1 MTLRQPSFT
10 VGIEE
15 EYLLVDK
22 KTRNLV
28 TNLPESLMEE
38 ATEACG
44 KQVSPE
50 FLESQIEIG
59 TRVCTNIGDARD
71 ELVRLRRGIIDVAG
85 NYGLA
90 PIAASTHPFAN
101 WSEQRHTAK
110 ERYKSLAN
118 EMQHSARR
126 MLICGMHVHV
136 GVEDDA
142 QRIDLMNQ
150 LTYFLPHLL
159 ALSTSSPFWRGKDTG
174 LKSYRMTVFG
184 GLPRTG
190 LPERFHSFGEYQ
202 RHVDVLIEAGV
213 IEDTT
218 KIWWDLRPSGR
229 YPTLETRIMDVC
241 TRVEDSV
248 CLAALVVC
256 LMRMLFRL
264 RTNNQRW
271 RTYAHML
278 LYENRWRAIRYGS
291 DAGMLDLVRGEV
303 RPYSDLLEEMLEL
316 IREDAEEM
324 GCMAEVEHSREIL
337 RRGSSSHE
345 QLRVYHRAIE
355 QGADEEEALRAVVD
369 RLIEATAE
377 GV

>member
-22 KTRNLV
+22 QTRNLV
-28 TNLPESLMEE
+28 TNPPESLMEE

-44 KQVSPE
+44 EQVSPE

-59 TRVCTNIGDARD
+59 TRVCANIADARD
-71 ELVRLRRGIIDVAG
+71 ELVRLRRSIIDVAG
-85 NYGLA
+85 KYGLA

-136 GVEDDA
+136 GIEDNN

-218 KIWWDLRPSGR
+218 KIWWDLRPSER

-241 TRVEDSV
+241 TRIEDSV

-256 LMRMLFRL
+256 LLRMLFRL

-291 DAGMLDLVRGEV
+291 DAGLLDLVRGEV
-303 RPYSDLLEEMLEL
+303 RPYADLLEEMLEL
-316 IREDAEEM
+316 IREDAEAM
-324 GCMAEVEHSREIL
+324 DCMAEVEHSREVL
-337 RRGSSSHE
+337 KRGSSSHE
-345 QLRVYHRAIE
+345 QLRVYHRAME
-355 QGADEEEALRAVVD
+355 QGADQEEALREVVD
-369 RLIEATAE
+369 RLIQATAE

>member
-1 MTLRQPSFT
+1 MNFDPPSFT

-22 KTRNLV
+22 QTRNLV
-28 TNLPESLMEE
+28 NSPPDALMEE

-44 KQVSPE
+44 TQVSPE

-59 TRVCTNIGDARD
+59 TRVCSNIGEARD
-71 ELVRLRRGIIDVAG
+71 EIKRLRRSIIDVAA

-101 WSEQRHTAK
+101 WSEQRHTPK
-110 ERYKSLAN
+110 ERYTSLAN
-118 EMQHSARR
+118 EMQDSARR

-150 LTYFLPHLL
+150 MTYFLPHLL
-159 ALSTSSPFWRGKDTG
+159 ALSCSSPFWRGKDTG

-190 LPERFHSFGEYQ
+190 LPERFYSFGEYQ
-202 RHVDVLIEAGV
+202 RHVDVLLQAGV

-256 LMRMLFRL
+256 LLRMLFRL
-264 RTNNQRW
+264 RQKNQRW
-271 RTYAHML
+271 RDYAHML
-278 LYENRWRAIRYGS
+278 VYENRWRAIRYGCEG
-291 DAGMLDLVRGEV
+291 GMLDLARGQI
-303 RPYSDLLEEMLEL
+303 RPFGDLLEEILDL
-316 IREDAEEM
+316 IREDAETLD
-324 GCMAEVEHSREIL
+324 CVAEVEHSREIL
-337 RRGSSSHE
+337 RRGTSAWE
-345 QLRVYHRAIE
+345 QLAVFRAALE
-355 QGADEEEALRAVVD
+355 DGADREEALRLVVD
-369 RLIEATAE
+369 RLIQATAE

>member
-1 MTLRQPSFT
+1 MSLRQPSFT

-22 KTRNLV
+22 QTRNLV
-28 TNLPESLMEE
+28 TKLPESLMEE

-44 KQVSPE
+44 EQVSPE

-59 TRVCTNIGDARD
+59 TRVCTNISDARS
-71 ELVRLRRGIIDVAG
+71 ELARLRRSIIEVADK
-85 NYGLA
+85 YDLA

-110 ERYKSLAN
+110 ERYNSLAN
-118 EMQHSARR
+118 EMQDSARR

-190 LPERFHSFGEYQ
+190 LPERFYSFGEYQ
-202 RHVDVLIEAGV
+202 RHVDVLIQAGL

-248 CLAALVVC
+248 CLAAMVVC
-256 LMRMLFRL
+256 LLSMLHRL
-264 RTNNQRW
+264 RRRNQRW
-271 RTYAHML
+271 RDYAHML
-278 LYENRWRAIRYGS
+278 VYENRWRAIRYGS
-291 DAGMLDLVRGEV
+291 GGGMLDLARGEI
-303 RPYSDLLEEMLEL
+303 RPYADLLEEILEL
-316 IREDAEEM
+316 IREDAEAM
-324 GCMAEVEHSREIL
+324 GCVAEVEHSREIL
-337 RRGSSSHE
+337 RRGSSADE
-345 QLRVYHRAIE
+345 QLRVYYRAIE
-355 QGADEEEALRAVVD
+355 QGADKEEALRAVVD

>member
-1 MTLRQPSFT
+1 MSLPSPSFT

-22 KTRNLV
+22 QTRDLV
-28 TNLPESLMEE
+28 NSPPESLMEE

-44 KQVSPE
+44 SQVSPE

-59 TRVCTNIGDARD
+59 TSVCSSIGEARG
-71 ELVRLRRGIIDVAG
+71 ELIRLRRSIIDVAAK
-85 NYGLA
+85 YGLA

-101 WSEQRHTAK
+101 WSEQRHTPK
-110 ERYKSLAN
+110 ERYNTLAN
-118 EMQHSARR
+118 EMQDSARR

-136 GVEDDA
+136 GIEDDA

-190 LPERFHSFGEYQ
+190 LPDRFYSFGEYQ
-202 RHVDVLIEAGV
+202 RHVDVLIQAGL

-241 TRVEDSV
+241 TRLEDSV
-248 CLAALVVC
+248 CLAAIVVC
-256 LMRMLFRL
+256 LLRFLQKLRL
-264 RTNNQRW
+264 RNQRW
-271 RTYAHML
+271 RDYAHML
-278 LYENRWRAIRYGS
+278 VYENRWRAIRYGF
-291 DAGMLDLVRGEV
+291 DEGMLDLTRGEI
-303 RPYSDLLEEMLEL
+303 RPYAALLEEILDL
-316 IREDAEEM
+316 IRDEAEAM
-324 GCMAEVEHSREIL
+324 GCLAEVEHSREIL
-337 RRGSSSHE
+337 RRGSSAHE
-345 QLRVYHRAIE
+345 QVRVYHAARDG
-355 QGADEEEALRAVVD
+355 GADRDEALRAVVD
-369 RLIEATAE
+369 WLIEATAE

>member
-22 KTRNLV
+22 QTRNLV

-38 ATEACG
+38 ASEACG

>member
-1 MTLRQPSFT
+1 MSLPSPSFT

-22 KTRNLV
+22 QTRDLV
-28 TNLPESLMEE
+28 TSPPDSLMEE
-38 ATEACG
+38 AVEACG
-44 KQVSPE
+44 SQVSPE

-59 TRVCTNIGDARD
+59 TRVCSNIDEARVD
-71 ELVRLRRGIIDVAG
+71 LVRLRRSIIDVAAS
-85 NYGLA
+85 YGLA

-101 WSEQRHTAK
+101 WSEQRHTPK
-110 ERYKSLAN
+110 ERYNTLAN
-118 EMQHSARR
+118 EMQDSARR

-190 LPERFHSFGEYQ
+190 LPERFYSFGEYQ
-202 RHVDVLIEAGV
+202 RHVGVLIQAGL

-256 LMRMLFRL
+256 LLSVLQKLRL
-264 RTNNQRW
+264 RNQRW
-271 RTYAHML
+271 RDYAHML
-278 LYENRWRAIRYGS
+278 VYENRWRAIRYGF
-291 DAGMLDLVRGEV
+291 DEGMLDLARGEI
-303 RPYSDLLEEMLEL
+303 RPYAALLEEILDL
-316 IREDAEEM
+316 VREDAEVM
-324 GCMAEVEHSREIL
+324 GCLAEVEHSREIL
-337 RRGSSSHE
+337 RRGSSAHE
-345 QLRVYHRAIE
+345 QVRVYHAARDA
-355 QGADEEEALRAVVD
+355 GADREEALRSVVD
-369 RLIEATAE
+369 WLIAATAE

>member
-1 MTLRQPSFT
+1 
-10 VGIEE
+10 
-15 EYLLVDK
+15 
-22 KTRNLV
+22 
-28 TNLPESLMEE
+28 
-38 ATEACG
+38 
-44 KQVSPE
+44 
-50 FLESQIEIG
+50 
-59 TRVCTNIGDARD
+59 
-71 ELVRLRRGIIDVAG
+71 
-85 NYGLA
+85 
-90 PIAASTHPFAN
+90 
-101 WSEQRHTAK
+101 
-110 ERYKSLAN
+110 
-118 EMQHSARR
+118 
-126 MLICGMHVHV
+126 
-136 GVEDDA
+136 
-142 QRIDLMNQ
+142 
-150 LTYFLPHLL
+150 
-159 ALSTSSPFWRGKDTG
+159 
-174 LKSYRMTVFG
+174 MTVFG

-190 LPERFHSFGEYQ
+190 LPARFHSFGEYQ

-337 RRGSSSHE
+337 RRGSSYHE